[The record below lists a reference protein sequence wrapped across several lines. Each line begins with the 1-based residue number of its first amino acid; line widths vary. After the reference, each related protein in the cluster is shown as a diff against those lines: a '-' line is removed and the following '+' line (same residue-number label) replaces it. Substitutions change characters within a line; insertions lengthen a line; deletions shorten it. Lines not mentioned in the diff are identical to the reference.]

1 MELEELIAITALKID
16 NWERSKQEYLNSG
29 YEESDN
35 QIKAHNQQ
43 IKYYEALKTVLEQ
56 KQS

>member
-1 MELEELIAITALKID
+1 MELNELIAITALKIE
-16 NWERSKQEYLNSG
+16 NWERSKQGYLNSG
-29 YEESDN
+29 YKESHN
-35 QIKAHNQQ
+35 HIKAHNQQ